1 LFTTLSLFLKHR
13 DDVLR
18 SIKTLAPLGSG
29 FQVFEIGNK
38 KMVSSVPRELNKDQS
53 IILGLVQVKL
63 PFYSRP
69 NQIKERS
76 ISPVRLQLLTLLSYV
91 SSF

>member
-1 LFTTLSLFLKHR
+1 M
-13 DDVLR
+13 LR

-53 IILGLVQVKL
+53 IILGLVQVEL
-63 PFYSRP
+63 PFYSP
-69 NQIKERS
+69 HNQIKERS
-76 ISPVRLQLLTLLSYV
+76 MPPLSL
-91 SSF
+91 